1 MSESANLRLS
11 SWIRES
17 TPKRSCTSFRNIVFV
32 QNYLFYF
39 YAHLHVALLRLFV
52 GTGGRP
58 VVSEENAN
66 RSGIVSIEFG
76 NDTVIALH
84 LF

>member
-32 QNYLFYF
+32 QNYFFLN
-39 YAHLHVALLRLFV
+39 ARLHVALLRLFV